1 MGRLPC
7 GVVDSGGGGGEGAS
21 FCKWGNFVPRAYF
34 YLRREKRPSRHARP
48 LARLQRPSYRTRV
61 CATHLV
67 RAAVRRASGARPNND
82 DSCTL
87 FSLSV
92 NSRPKAVDDV
102 PLSPDPTPQPQI
114 RRRRRRFRSRSTRTL
129 WRSHVLGRSSPASTR
144 NALILLLTHTHP
156 LAEPRELPRT
166 AESEVPRHRLPEHR
180 TPLITLRSRS

>member
-1 MGRLPC
+1 M
-7 GVVDSGGGGGEGAS
+7 S
-21 FCKWGNFVPRAYF
+21 RAYF
-34 YLRREKRPSRHARP
+34 YLRRAKRPSRHARP

-67 RAAVRRASGARPNND
+67 RAAVRRASGARPSND

-92 NSRPKAVDDV
+92 NSRPQAAF
-102 PLSPDPTPQPQI
+102 SPDPPPHPQV

-144 NALILLLTHTHP
+144 NYGPSPRECCFYFRHFPPPACILSAVTHTV
-156 LAEPRELPRT
+156 T
-166 AESEVPRHRLPEHR
+166 SEG
-180 TPLITLRSRS
+180 

>member
-1 MGRLPC
+1 MSLRVGRRLSPQ
-7 GVVDSGGGGGEGAS
+7 GAS
-21 FCKWGNFVPRAYF
+21 FCKWDNFVPRAYL

-102 PLSPDPTPQPQI
+102 PFSPDPTPQPQI

-129 WRSHVLGRSSPASTR
+129 RRARVRHRFSPASAL
-144 NALILLLTHTHP
+144 NALILLP
-156 LAEPRELPRT
+156 
-166 AESEVPRHRLPEHR
+166 
-180 TPLITLRSRS
+180 TPTSH